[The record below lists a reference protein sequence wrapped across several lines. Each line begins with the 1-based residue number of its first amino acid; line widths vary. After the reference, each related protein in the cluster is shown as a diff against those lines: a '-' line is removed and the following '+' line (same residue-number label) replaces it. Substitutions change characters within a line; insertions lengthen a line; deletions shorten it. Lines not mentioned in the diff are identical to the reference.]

1 MKKINLTRLVF
12 VAMFLFVL
20 GAVFPVLW
28 KVTTPIAFTIFFVW
42 GFTQMKNDVKEII
55 KATGKMIKKI
65 PLFRLG
71 PD

>member
-28 KVTTPIAFTIFFVW
+28 KVTTQIAFTIFFVW
-42 GFTQMKNDVKEII
+42 AFTQMKNDVKEII
-55 KATGKMIKKI
+55 KAI
-65 PLFRLG
+65 RV
-71 PD
+71 DD

>member
-1 MKKINLTRLVF
+1 MHMKKINLTRLVF

-42 GFTQMKNDVKEII
+42 AFTQMKNDVKEII
-55 KATGKMIKKI
+55 KAI
-65 PLFRLG
+65 RE
-71 PD
+71 DD